1 MLYTCTFIFVH
12 EFFHAEGG
20 FISLRNILCTK
31 CLLILFVENEIKYI
45 EGFIFLEL
53 FDYVLKSKINHE
65 RLFSLRYQ
73 FYWSATMPFSVTLIY
88 WHHCTCMCTF
98 TTLHHKPHTSSNLP
112 KIYSE
117 FAWKNYILYHTKL
130 FTLPPPPLT
139 PYQFKQINM

>member
-1 MLYTCTFIFVH
+1 MH

-73 FYWSATMPFSVTLIY
+73 FYWSATMPFSVTLMY
-88 WHHCTCMCTF
+88 
-98 TTLHHKPHTSSNLP
+98 
-112 KIYSE
+112 
-117 FAWKNYILYHTKL
+117 
-130 FTLPPPPLT
+130 
-139 PYQFKQINM
+139 